1 MRVRAR
7 PGQRRM
13 VLRLKFRRAVDECV
27 ADAERAL
34 AEWMR
39 GQDYMQQFAD
49 GLLREWVKPI
59 VADVVQAAQ
68 PSAADVSGV
77 TSPRFAPK
85 AQQWAGTA

>member
-1 MRVRAR
+1 MAV
-7 PGQRRM
+7 
-13 VLRLKFRRAVDECV
+13 RLKFRRAVDECV

-34 AEWMR
+34 AEWLR

-49 GLLREWVKPI
+49 GLLQELFKPI

-68 PSAADVSGV
+68 PSAAAVGGV